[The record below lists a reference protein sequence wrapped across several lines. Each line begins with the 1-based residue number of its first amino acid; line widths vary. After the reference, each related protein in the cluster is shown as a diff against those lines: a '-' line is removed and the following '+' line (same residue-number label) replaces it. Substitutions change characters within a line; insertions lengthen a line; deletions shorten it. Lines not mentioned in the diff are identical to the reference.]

1 MGETVWSTAFFR
13 ALRPK
18 SRLTVSEWADKYRHV
33 APGTSPEPGP
43 WRTSRVPYLREPMD
57 VIGDADTETVVMQC
71 SSQIGKSEMQLNVMG
86 YFTDQEPSPQLMIY
100 PTVEAAE
107 AFSKER
113 IDPTFKYSPG
123 LKNKLREGK
132 EGRGA
137 AKKSSTTIRMKHY
150 AGGYVALVG
159 ANSPAGLAS
168 RPVRILLADEID
180 RYGVTQEG
188 DPLKLGIQR
197 TTNFH
202 NRKKVFV
209 STPVLEKTSNIH
221 KWFKLS
227 DQRYYHVPCPCCGAM
242 QVLKWSQ
249 VKWDKNDMGEALPET
264 ARYECRE
271 CGDVIRG
278 PGKPDV
284 EWLAKGVW
292 IPEHPE
298 IKGIVG
304 FHISSLYSPWV
315 ALSELVA
322 EFAEATKNRDKNGL
336 MEFINL
342 KLGEPWKQ
350 DAKEE

>member
-168 RPVRILLADEID
+168 RPIRILLADEID

-188 DPLKLGIQR
+188 PIGEAGIPQYEQIDNHDENTIEMGSGSVISLGDGESVDTANPGRSQR
-197 TTNFH
+197 S
-202 NRKKVFV
+202 V
-209 STPVLEKTSNIH
+209 SQIRCTDYSCSCRGI
-221 KWFKLS
+221 
-227 DQRYYHVPCPCCGAM
+227 CCG
-242 QVLKWSQ
+242 Q
-249 VKWDKNDMGEALPET
+249 
-264 ARYECRE
+264 
-271 CGDVIRG
+271 
-278 PGKPDV
+278 
-284 EWLAKGVW
+284 
-292 IPEHPE
+292 
-298 IKGIVG
+298 
-304 FHISSLYSPWV
+304 
-315 ALSELVA
+315 
-322 EFAEATKNRDKNGL
+322 
-336 MEFINL
+336 
-342 KLGEPWKQ
+342 
-350 DAKEE
+350 